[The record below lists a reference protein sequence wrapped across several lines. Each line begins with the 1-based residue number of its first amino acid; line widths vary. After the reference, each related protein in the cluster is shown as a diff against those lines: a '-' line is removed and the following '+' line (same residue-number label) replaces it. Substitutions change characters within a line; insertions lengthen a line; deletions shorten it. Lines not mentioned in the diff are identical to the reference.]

1 MRVSVV
7 IPLFQKAE
15 YVRRCLD
22 SVAAQTFGDFEVIVV
37 DDGSTDGGGDIVL
50 ERQDPRFRLV
60 RQANAGHG
68 AARNRG
74 IAAARGE
81 WVAFIDA
88 DDEWRPE
95 FLEAALAETERHSDL
110 IAVFTN
116 VTDSRFAA
124 PLLRSRAS
132 GPVAD
137 YFEFVM
143 ANRGLGMTSM
153 GTLARSSA
161 LRACGGFK
169 PGVKVGEDQDA
180 FARLAWHGP
189 VAFVTRELAVY
200 HADLPDCSTR
210 MSRLGAPAFPAA
222 IDSYRELSRAGRVPR
237 HLDSGSRRF
246 VDHLL
251 LEHAATLINYG
262 SRAEALRVLV
272 HECGPSV
279 WVRGRCLSLL
289 LRLALP
295 HAIQTSLRRRF
306 LGGIEF
312 VGRARSP
319 HSAPAAGRV
328 AVVG

>member
-1 MRVSVV
+1 LRVSVV
-7 IPLFQKAE
+7 IPLFQKAP

-22 SVAAQTFGDFEVIVV
+22 SVAAQTFADFEVIVV
-37 DDGSTDGGGDIVL
+37 DDGSTDSGGDCVL

-95 FLEAALAETERHSDL
+95 FLEATLAETERYPAL
-110 IAVFTN
+110 VAVFTN
-116 VTDSRFAA
+116 VTDSRFAV
-124 PLLRSRAS
+124 PLLGPRVS
-132 GPVAD
+132 GPVGD
-137 YFEFVM
+137 YFEFLM

-153 GTLARSSA
+153 GTLARCSA
-161 LRACGGFK
+161 LRACGGFR

-189 VAFVTRELAVY
+189 VAFLARELAVY
-200 HADLPDCSTR
+200 HADLPNSSTLR
-210 MSRLGAPAFPAA
+210 SRLGAPVFPAA
-222 IDSYRELSRAGRVPR
+222 IDSYRLLSRAARVPR

-246 VDHLL
+246 IDHLL
-251 LEHAATLINYG
+251 LEHAASLINYG
-262 SRAEALRVLV
+262 SRGEALRVLV
-272 HECGPSV
+272 YECGPSV
-279 WVRGRCLSLL
+279 WVRGRYLSLL

-295 HAIQTSLRRRF
+295 HAMQTGLRRRF
-306 LGGIEF
+306 LRLCEVVAG
-312 VGRARSP
+312 ARP
-319 HSAPAAGRV
+319 PQPGPTAGRV
-328 AVVG
+328 AAAG